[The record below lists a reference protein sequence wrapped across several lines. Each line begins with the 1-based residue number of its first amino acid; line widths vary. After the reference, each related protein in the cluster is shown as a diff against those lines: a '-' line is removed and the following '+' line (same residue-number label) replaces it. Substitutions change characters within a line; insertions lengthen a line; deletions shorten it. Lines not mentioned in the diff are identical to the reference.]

1 MSNQSKLLPSSE
13 IPDGPVVELNQPP
26 KDGSAV
32 MRPLAST
39 AAAAAT
45 SASVA
50 TARTLIESGSMGL
63 SGIWRVV
70 GNVTAVAFV
79 CGMFFLIFQNWTQT
93 QKAMLDYERVE
104 RQKDREERS
113 RDRDAANSELRAL
126 TTEIRTDRVETRQ
139 LLGEIRTLVQTMRLN
154 ATRKE

>member
-1 MSNQSKLLPSSE
+1 MRTLP
-13 IPDGPVVELNQPP
+13 
-26 KDGSAV
+26 A
-32 MRPLAST
+32 AT
-39 AAAAAT
+39 AAGVAAAKT
-45 SASVA
+45 M
-50 TARTLIESGSMGL
+50 IESGSMGL
-63 SGIWRVV
+63 SGIWKVV

-79 CGMFFLIFQNWTQT
+79 CGMFFLIFQNWTAT

-126 TTEIRTDRVETRQ
+126 TNEIRTDRAETRQ
-139 LLGEIRTLVQTMRLN
+139 LLGEIRSLVQTMKLT